1 VQAPEYWAKLFAQQG
16 FYRDVDLDAGFLT
29 PWAVCYRRAEKPIAA
44 VVGDYERRYWHM
56 LQESRARLQ
65 VNLQQREQLAQQE
78 ARLHQLVQELADL
91 KRELEA
97 ETEGVRQE
105 NAALRGQMTAIEQSA
120 GGRVL
125 HGLQSLR
132 ASVAPPGS
140 KRDQALTK
148 LLRPFV

>member
-1 VQAPEYWAKLFAQQG
+1 
-16 FYRDVDLDAGFLT
+16 
-29 PWAVCYRRAEKPIAA
+29 
-44 VVGDYERRYWHM
+44 M

-78 ARLHQLVQELADL
+78 ARLQQLAQELADL
-91 KRELEA
+91 QQGL
-97 ETEGVRQE
+97 ETETNGVRQE
-105 NAALRGQMTAIEQSA
+105 NAALRGQLTAIEQSA

-132 ASVAPPGS
+132 AGVAPPGS

-148 LLRPFV
+148 LLRPFL